1 MKPLTLLAATLLALA
16 LPRAALTSPQDE
28 TVAGRGFAIPQTREA
43 RALAETALGHI
54 EAQRWSEAFT
64 ALQALLVQHR
74 GEVLLPPDVVAPDGT
89 PLDELARVGAATW
102 ASERLAELPESARE
116 LYSTRYGAEAREAFE
131 LARRTRDTRA
141 LLEVAR
147 RYPLAPS
154 ASDAWWALGDLEFE
168 RGELENARTS
178 WQRAAEL
185 GRLRGATP
193 PPGAGARLELAA
205 QLGSET
211 PVSTPQLPGS
221 DAVGWTQV
229 FARPQA
235 VTPFSQGSSNCIYPF
250 VSGDTVL
257 VTDTL
262 QLMAFDAWSGEK
274 RWETP
279 EPAGWSAVDR
289 GEYRPDGKRP
299 IARREFFENLHK
311 RSLLVRPAAAAGVA
325 VAALQIP
332 WTAVY
337 NETYQNYEI
346 TNVIPERRL
355 YAFDLATGRELWNHR
370 PPLDWDGL
378 TGELETRLSV
388 AAPPVIA
395 GSRVIVPYYRMQGRV
410 DLHVGCFDLYT
421 GRRLW
426 SSSLISGQMALNM
439 FGRQI
444 HEYNAAPVTIAGDR
458 VIVSTQLGAIAALD
472 LHSGDIAWQSLY
484 EQIPVPRASHW
495 EIVDRPQLF
504 ATAPAV
510 VTGGLVVCAP
520 IDSYEFFA
528 LELATGRR
536 LWSRPHS
543 SFKRP
548 SRELLALL
556 GADAERVWF
565 SGARVLS
572 QRAPRGLAN
581 AQPVELSD
589 STDVTNLSEWP
600 RPVLTERHVVVAR
613 PDGRV
618 ALLREAL
625 KSEDARASAEW
636 NGGERP
642 GNLALAE
649 GALYTT
655 TSSALTG
662 IVDWRAVEERFRARS
677 EAAPEDP
684 DPALDWAAV
693 LERRAQTEL
702 DNARIETALELLAQ
716 ARTKLAPFSAPVDDA
731 LRANVRARLFSIHLH
746 EARACEF
753 AADPGAA
760 LERLAVALPLAATPT
775 DTLRVQLA
783 RLDLQELLGLHEERA
798 TLLAEL
804 GGLRLERDLPL
815 EWWSRRGAERFQSS
829 LPQGTETETFP
840 TALFLALEAARE
852 ARRRGDTATEL
863 AELHKLL
870 AGWGDVTLPI
880 DPPASASGRVAE
892 LARENPTLHAPY
904 EELARQALA
913 RARAADDAQALERLP
928 VEFPHTQ
935 AAREAER
942 ARLEQALGQRDWRRL
957 VAIVQRSIPDDWT
970 PEVARDGELQS
981 LCVLRAALEDLG
993 NAEFAQALARR
1004 IARAQPELMSE
1015 LARDGRKTLAELAS
1029 TPPPPRSRPNTT
1041 EFAAFDGVGA
1051 LTHTL
1056 AGQFALL
1063 GNFELPL
1070 RDGTRERA
1078 QVLRQRVGRNEIV
1091 QAVAATRAR
1100 QPLWSQAFESGSV
1113 RLDTRAELAADV
1125 LVLGGATAMLGLEP
1139 LDGSVR
1145 WRWSRGT
1152 PIEAHAVVSGVVL
1165 VVTRNVDGRAL
1176 LVGLEARE
1184 GLELWAR
1191 TIPANLW
1198 AHRPVVGPEHV
1209 VLLPSDW
1216 AQSPAHVI
1224 DPFTGSRVATLR
1236 LAAHVGEAD
1245 AAGAWIEGQR
1255 LFLPSFPKSS
1265 SPAERDCISAWD
1277 LGTGTRAWRAPCEEG
1292 LEFDSILR
1300 VGEAAYLVYLP
1311 GAQSPRGTVAEL
1323 SLRIGAVRR
1332 LPGIEIASDAML
1344 VGVRRHSVVELDT
1357 PLLVL
1362 RAPSADGATTE
1373 LRAVELPF
1381 GRSWT
1386 HVIPAL
1392 PAALYNTGPMP
1403 LPLVARDTVLLAYT
1417 ELPRTRGQASVPKT
1431 QVLVLDRATG
1441 AQRELM
1447 KLSEEFGRAE
1457 QLELTSVG
1465 TTLWISGQNGL
1476 FVRAKP

>member
-1 MKPLTLLAATLLALA
+1 MKPLAHLAATLLALA
-16 LPRAALTSPQDE
+16 LPRAAAAQPQDE

-54 EAQRWSEAFT
+54 EAKRWSEAFT
-64 ALQALLVQHR
+64 ALQTLLVQHR
-74 GEVLLPPDVVAPDGT
+74 GEVLLPPNVVAPDGT
-89 PLDELARVGAATW
+89 PLDELARVGAAMW
-102 ASERLAELPESARE
+102 ASERLAELPEAARA
-116 LYSTRYGAEAREAFE
+116 LYATRYGTEALEALE

-147 RYPLAPS
+147 RYPLTPS
-154 ASDAWWALGDLEFE
+154 ASDAWWTLGDLEFE

-185 GRLRGATP
+185 GRLRGAQP
-193 PPGAGARLELAA
+193 PPGATARLELVASLAELPQETAA
-205 QLGSET
+205 E
-211 PVSTPQLPGS
+211 LPGA

-235 VTPFSQGSSNCIYPF
+235 ITPFSQGSSNCIYPF

-262 QLMAFDAWSGEK
+262 QLFAFDAWSGEK

-311 RSLLVRPAAAAGVA
+311 RSLMVRPAAAAGVA

-370 PPLDWDGL
+370 PPLVWDGM

-395 GSRVIVPYYRMQGRV
+395 GSRVVVPYYRMQGRV

-421 GRRLW
+421 GQRLW

-439 FGRQI
+439 FGRQL
-444 HEYNAAPVTIAGDR
+444 HEYNAPPVTITGDK

-472 LHSGDIAWQSLY
+472 LYSGDIAWQTLY

-495 EIVDRPQLF
+495 EIVDRPQVF
-504 ATAPAV
+504 ATAPAAV
-510 VTGGLVVCAP
+510 VGGLVVCAP

-528 LELATGRR
+528 LDLETGRR

-543 SFKRP
+543 SFRRP

-565 SGARVLS
+565 SGTRVMS
-572 QRAPRGLAN
+572 QRAPRGLAIS
-581 AQPVELSD
+581 QPVELSE
-589 STDVTNLSEWP
+589 SVDVTSLSEWP
-600 RPVLTERHVVVAR
+600 RPVLTARHVVVAR
-613 PDGRV
+613 PDGRA

-625 KSEDARASAEW
+625 KSEDARATAEW
-636 NGGERP
+636 SGGERP
-642 GNLALAE
+642 GNLAIAE

-655 TSSALTG
+655 TSSGLTG
-662 IVDWRAVEERFRARS
+662 IVDWRAVEERFRRRS

-684 DPALDWAAV
+684 EPALDWAAV
-693 LERRAQTEL
+693 LERRAQAEL
-702 DNARIETALELLAQ
+702 ESARIETGLELLAQ
-716 ARTKLAPFSAPVDDA
+716 ARAKLAPFSAPADDA
-731 LRANVRARLFSIHLH
+731 LRANVRGRMYSIHLH
-746 EARACEF
+746 EARAFEL
-753 AADPGAA
+753 AADPSAA
-760 LERLAVALPLAATPT
+760 LERLAAALPLAATPA
-775 DTLRVQLA
+775 DALRVQVE

-798 TLLAEL
+798 ALLAEL
-804 GGLRLERDLPL
+804 GSARLERDMPA
-815 EWWSRRGAERFQSS
+815 EWWARRGAERFQSC
-829 LPQGTETETFP
+829 LPLGTDTETFP
-840 TALFLALEAARE
+840 TSLYLALESARE
-852 ARRRGDTATEL
+852 ARRRGDVA
-863 AELHKLL
+863 AELRCLHMLL
-870 AGWGDVTLPI
+870 AGWGDLSLPI
-880 DPPASASGRVAE
+880 EPPASASGRIAE
-892 LARENPTLHAPY
+892 LASANPQAHAPY
-904 EELARQALA
+904 EDLAREALA
-913 RARAADDAQALERLP
+913 RARAEDDPDAIERLAALY
-928 VEFPHTQ
+928 PHTQ

-942 ARLEQALGQRDWRRL
+942 ARLEHALAQRDWRRL

-970 PEVARDGELQS
+970 PEVAHESELQS

-993 NAEFAQALARR
+993 NPDFAQALARR
-1004 IARAQPELMSE
+1004 LARAQPELVST
-1015 LARDGRKTLAELAS
+1015 LARDEHKTLAELAP
-1029 TPPPPRSRPNTT
+1029 TEVAPRPRATTT

-1051 LTHTL
+1051 LAHSL
-1056 AGQFALL
+1056 DGQFMLL

-1070 RDGTRERA
+1070 KDGTRDRV
-1078 QVLRQRVGRNEIV
+1078 QLVRQRISRSEIV
-1091 QAVAATRAR
+1091 QAYAASHAR
-1100 QPLWSQAFESGSV
+1100 QPLWSQALDTGAV
-1113 RLDTRAELAADV
+1113 RLDTHAELAAGV
-1125 LVLGGATAMLGLEP
+1125 LVIGGANGITALEP

-1145 WRWSRGT
+1145 WRWTRGT
-1152 PIEAHAVVSGVVL
+1152 PVEAHAVVSGVVL
-1165 VVTRNVDGRAL
+1165 AVTRNVDGRAV

-1184 GLELWAR
+1184 GLELWSR

-1224 DPFTGSRVATLR
+1224 DPFTGSRVTTLR
-1236 LAAHVGEAD
+1236 LGAHVGEAD

-1277 LGTGTRAWRAPCEEG
+1277 LASGTRAWRAPCEDG

-1300 VGEAAYLVYLP
+1300 VGDAAYLVYLP
-1311 GAQSPRGTVAEL
+1311 GSQSPRGTVAEL

-1332 LPGIEIASDAML
+1332 LPGVEIASDAML
-1344 VGVRRHSVVELDT
+1344 VGVRRHSVVELDA

-1373 LRAVELPF
+1373 LRGVELPF

-1403 LPLVARDTVLLAYT
+1403 LPLVARDTVVLAYT
-1417 ELPRTRGQASVPKT
+1417 ELPRSRGQASVPKT
-1431 QVLVLDRATG
+1431 QVLVLDRASG

-1447 KLSEEFGRAE
+1447 QMPDNVGRAE

-1465 TTLWISGQNGL
+1465 PSLWVTGQNGM